1 MIRIC
6 ILYYRKYYKE
16 RIYILS
22 MKKTQT
28 LEAETTQSGM
38 TVELNKVIELIN
50 NEIDELYFVRFR
62 NQKSQEWL
70 TENSVK
76 IDTLKK
82 LRSRLRS
89 EVKE

>member
-1 MIRIC
+1 MTSET
-6 ILYYRKYYKE
+6 KA
-16 RIYILS
+16 
-22 MKKTQT
+22 Q
-28 LEAETTQSGM
+28 AETTQSGM

-62 NQKSQEWL
+62 HMKSQAWL

-82 LRSRLRS
+82 LRFRLKSRVYVS

>member
-1 MIRIC
+1 
-6 ILYYRKYYKE
+6 
-16 RIYILS
+16 